1 MSDDAFNEVEQKRKE
16 LVLFLKSS
24 GVNPFGHR
32 FITPMSNKELVD
44 NFEGLTGTDIE
55 AKGRIIAIRGHGKA
69 SFVSIRD
76 FSGDIQV
83 YFRLD
88 NVGEEKYEFFKK
100 AIDTGDFIGVK
111 GQLFKTHTGEITVEV
126 KEFEL
131 LSKAIRVL
139 PEKWHGLKDPEI
151 RYRRRYLDLV
161 SNREVLD
168 LFVKRSKAINAIRG
182 FLTEQGFIEV
192 ETPMLQ
198 PIPGGA
204 SAKPFVTYYNA
215 LEQNMYLRI
224 APELYLKRLII
235 GGFEKVF
242 ELNRNFRNE
251 GISLRHNPEFTML
264 EAYWAYADYNDVMTL
279 TERLL
284 FSTATSINGK
294 ATCEFGENVIDF
306 TPPFKRIKF
315 NDALKQYAGVT
326 VDELRDV
333 ENAKR
338 VIASLGIKMDKSF
351 TIGNIINEIFDKKVE
366 QNLIQPTFVYE
377 FPIEISPLAK
387 RTENDPHMVDRFEL
401 FISGL
406 ELANAF
412 SELND
417 PLDQY
422 ERFAA
427 QIEAKNK
434 GEEETQ
440 EMDTDYVEAMEYGLP
455 PTGGLGIGID
465 RLVMIL
471 TGSPS
476 IREVILFPQLKKKE
490 VNEEENEQ

>member
-1 MSDDAFNEVEQKRKE
+1 
-16 LVLFLKSS
+16 
-24 GVNPFGHR
+24 
-32 FITPMSNKELVD
+32 MSNKELKDKYESLGGV
-44 NFEGLTGTDIE
+44 EVK
-55 AKGRIIAIRGHGKA
+55 AKGRITAIRGHGKA

-76 FSGDIQV
+76 FSDDVQL

-100 AIDTGDFIGVK
+100 AIDIGDFIGVK
-111 GQLFKTHTGEITVEV
+111 GELFKTHTGEITVEV
-126 KEFEL
+126 KDFEL
-131 LSKAIRVL
+131 LSKAVRVL

-151 RYRRRYLDLV
+151 RYRRRYLDLIANKDV
-161 SNREVLD
+161 FEV
-168 LFVKRSKAINAIRG
+168 FVKRSKTITSIRN
-182 FLTEQGFIEV
+182 FMTVQGFIEV

-204 SAKPFVTYYNA
+204 SARPFVTYYNA

-242 ELNRNFRNE
+242 EVNRNFRNE

-264 EAYWAYADYNDVMTL
+264 EAYWAYADYTDVMTL
-279 TERLL
+279 TEQLL
-284 FSTATSINGK
+284 YKTAMDINNKPTSD
-294 ATCEFGENVIDF
+294 FGGSVIDF

-315 NDALKQYAGVT
+315 NDALKEYADVT
-326 VDELRDV
+326 IDDLRDI
-333 ENAKR
+333 ENARK
-338 VIASLGIKMDKSF
+338 IITNLGIRMEKNF
-351 TIGNIINEIFDKKVE
+351 TVGNIVNEIFDKKVE

-401 FISGL
+401 FIGGL

-422 ERFAA
+422 ERFVA
-427 QIEAKNK
+427 QIEAKNR

-465 RLVMIL
+465 RLVMVL
-471 TGSPS
+471 TGSSS

-490 VNEEENEQ
+490 VNEEEIK

>member
-1 MSDDAFNEVEQKRKE
+1 MDDSILNEIEQKRKE
-16 LVLFLKSS
+16 LVLYLKSS

-32 FITPMSNKELVD
+32 FITKFSNKVLREK
-44 NFEGLTGTDIE
+44 FEEFQNEDIT

-69 SFVSIRD
+69 SFVTIRD
-76 FSGDIQV
+76 FSSDIQI
-83 YFRLD
+83 YFRFD
-88 NVGEEKYEFFKK
+88 TVGEQKYEFFKK
-100 AIDTGDFIGVK
+100 AIDIGDFIGVN
-111 GQLFKTHTGEITVEV
+111 GLLFKTHTGEITIDV
-126 KEFEL
+126 KDFEL

-151 RYRRRYLDLV
+151 RYRKRYLDLI
-161 SNREVLD
+161 SNKDVLD
-168 LFVKRSKAINAIRG
+168 IFVKRSKAINEMRN
-182 FLTEQGFIEV
+182 FLSNEGFIEV

-204 SAKPFVTYYNA
+204 SAKPFVTYYSA

-224 APELYLKRLII
+224 APELYLKRLIV

-242 ELNRNFRNE
+242 EINRNFRNE
-251 GISLRHNPEFTML
+251 GISIRHNPEFTML
-264 EAYWAYADYNDVMTL
+264 EAYWAYADYNDIMSL

-284 FSTATSINGK
+284 QHTTIAINSNL
-294 ATCEFGENVIDF
+294 FGDFQGQKIDF

-315 NDALKQYAGVT
+315 NDALKEYSGVT
-326 VDELRDV
+326 IEELR
-333 ENAKR
+333 NLAKAKEI
-338 VIASLGIKMDKSF
+338 VNSLDIKMDKAF
-351 TIGNIINEIFDKKVE
+351 TVGNIINEIFNKKVE
-366 QNLIQPTFVYE
+366 EHLIQPTFVYD

-387 RTENDPHMVDRFEL
+387 RSENDPHIVERFEL
-401 FISGL
+401 FIGGV

-422 ERFAA
+422 ERFEA
-427 QIEAKNK
+427 QIEAKK
-434 GEEETQ
+434 IGEAETQ
-440 EMDTDYVEAMEYGLP
+440 EMDIDYIEAMEFGLP

-465 RLVMIL
+465 RLIMIL
-471 TGSPS
+471 TGSES

-490 VNEEENEQ
+490 VNEKEGE

>member
-251 GISLRHNPEFTML
+251 GISLRHNPEFT
-264 EAYWAYADYNDVMTL
+264 
-279 TERLL
+279 
-284 FSTATSINGK
+284 
-294 ATCEFGENVIDF
+294 
-306 TPPFKRIKF
+306 
-315 NDALKQYAGVT
+315 
-326 VDELRDV
+326 
-333 ENAKR
+333 
-338 VIASLGIKMDKSF
+338 
-351 TIGNIINEIFDKKVE
+351 
-366 QNLIQPTFVYE
+366 
-377 FPIEISPLAK
+377 
-387 RTENDPHMVDRFEL
+387 
-401 FISGL
+401 
-406 ELANAF
+406 
-412 SELND
+412 
-417 PLDQY
+417 
-422 ERFAA
+422 
-427 QIEAKNK
+427 
-434 GEEETQ
+434 
-440 EMDTDYVEAMEYGLP
+440 
-455 PTGGLGIGID
+455 
-465 RLVMIL
+465 
-471 TGSPS
+471 
-476 IREVILFPQLKKKE
+476 
-490 VNEEENEQ
+490 